1 MEKIILVLFGIFIGI
16 AITSYF
22 CLDKI
27 RRKDRRILNQKA
39 MIDNREKLINYQ
51 RTLLNLIKEAL
62 DNRYYTV
69 EKLEDKIKT
78 ILNQNSH

>member
-1 MEKIILVLFGIFIGI
+1 MEKIILVLFGIFIGMAI
-16 AITSYF
+16 AGYF

-27 RRKDRRILNQKA
+27 HRKDRRILNQKA

-62 DNRYYTV
+62 NHRYYTV

-78 ILNQNSH
+78 ILNPNSH